1 MSILENEFIKIPT
14 TDLQKTMKFY
24 LNLGFETILKTFDRK
39 ANEQVAYL
47 KLKNI
52 VIISNENLNTNEK
65 LGVVDISIN
74 TSDIEKTFKNCK
86 NRGYDL
92 SYDEIQDL
100 SFGKTRVR
108 FFSVRGLSEE
118 KIEFYQKL

>member
-1 MSILENEFIKIPT
+1 MSVLESEFIKIST

-24 LNLGFETILKTFDRK
+24 LNLGFETILKTFDRN

-47 KLKNI
+47 QFKNI
-52 VIISNENLNTNEK
+52 IIKSNENLNVNEK
-65 LGVVDISIN
+65 LGIIDISIN

-86 NRGYDL
+86 NRGYDI
-92 SYDEIQDL
+92 SDDEIQDL
-100 SFGKTRVR
+100 SFGGTRVK